1 MKASNRFSGGR
12 PAPGVENV
20 SKKNTITKENFERL
34 SKNATLYDGELHA
47 VRGAYRGQ
55 IRYRYWWS
63 SDGSIFYC
71 YSTEYTINDPDY
83 FGRHKAN
90 IHFSFDDV
98 QWWGEDSED
107 NMRQDD
113 KWNEWAVGGY
123 VGANKKARVYVR
135 FDFDLPFSDESGEN
149 SVFYTFPGK

>member
-1 MKASNRFSGGR
+1 MESSNRFSSGR

-20 SKKNTITKENFERL
+20 SKKNTITKEDFERL

-47 VRGAYRGQ
+47 VSGAYRGK

-63 SDGSIFYC
+63 DDGDAFYC
-71 YSTEYTINDPDY
+71 YSTEYTINDPDH

-98 QWWGEDSED
+98 SWWGEDSED

-113 KWNEWAVGGY
+113 KWNVWSVGWY
-123 VGANKKARVYVR
+123 VMTNKKVRVYVR
-135 FDFDLPFSDESGEN
+135 FDFDLPFFDESAEN
-149 SVFYTFPGK
+149 SVYYTFPGK